1 MPLDA
6 EAPTRPAA
14 DAVRVLTDLLAGLDN
29 SNGSGEG
36 KGTTRADVLAGLT
49 ELRTLLQEV
58 ARWEPLLISA
68 ARDRGASWAEIAPAL
83 GLASRQAAERR
94 FLRLEHQTGHAGL
107 TGDQRVQATRDRRA
121 GDRAVAGWARGNSA
135 ALRGLAGQITALEG
149 LDPATQ
155 ACVDRVRAALGE
167 NDTAALIEPLAE
179 VAPRLATT
187 HSALADQLAAV
198 AAGTAS
204 ARRQTSS
211 SQTSSAKKEDA
222 P

>member
-6 EAPTRPAA
+6 EAPARPAA
-14 DAVRVLTDLLAGLDN
+14 DAIRGLTRLLNDERA
-29 SNGSGEG
+29 
-36 KGTTRADVLAGLT
+36 TRADILDGLA
-49 ELRTLLQEV
+49 ELRALMQEV
-58 ARWEPLLISA
+58 SRWEPLLIRA

-94 FLRLEHQTGHAGL
+94 FLRLEHQAGHAGL

-135 ALRGLAGQITALEG
+135 ALRGVAGQITALEG
-149 LDPATQ
+149 LDAATQ
-155 ACVDRVRAALGE
+155 ACVDRVRAALAE
-167 NDTAALIEPLAE
+167 DDTAALIEPLAD

-198 AAGTAS
+198 AADTAS
-204 ARRQTSS
+204 ARRQS
-211 SQTSSAKKEDA
+211 SSAKKEDA